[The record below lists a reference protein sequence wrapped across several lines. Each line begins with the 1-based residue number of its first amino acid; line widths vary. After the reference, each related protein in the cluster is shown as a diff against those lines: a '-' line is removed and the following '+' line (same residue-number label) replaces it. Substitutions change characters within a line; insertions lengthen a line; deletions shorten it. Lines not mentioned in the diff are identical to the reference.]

1 MVRHVRGRHG
11 GAAICAI
18 ALVMVARGA
27 HAEWSL
33 ALQSEAGADG
43 CLEEEALRA
52 DVRERLGAEAAQ
64 NQPGN
69 AIALHLERDAGD
81 VVLAIE
87 LRDANGV
94 LLGER
99 ELRASEAECATL
111 RAAAVL
117 AITVM
122 LGSDAQRAP
131 PAASRAAPSA
141 PPQEEPVPVS
151 RSLPDRAAQLELFG
165 AAQLSAGLVPG
176 AGLHAVAGLRSTAL
190 GGLPLE
196 LAVTFLGSAAAGLGQ
211 SSGTAQFAPLYA
223 LLAACPFGVRDH
235 ALRASACLGAQA
247 GVLFVQ
253 AHAFTDKNESSTEPL
268 IGVVARAPAAL
279 RVAGPLWLSGA
290 ITGGTPLLYRH
301 VAGARADGTQ
311 RDLWHTS
318 PIFGSVELGLGLEL
332 L

>member
-1 MVRHVRGRHG
+1 MVRRVRVRHG
-11 GAAICAI
+11 GAAIFAI

-33 ALQSEAGADG
+33 ALQSEIGAEG
-43 CLEEEALRA
+43 CIEEEALRA
-52 DVRERLGAEAAQ
+52 DLRERLGAEAAQ
-64 NQPGN
+64 DQAGH
-69 AIALHLERDAGD
+69 AIGLRLARDAGD
-81 VVLAIE
+81 VVLAID
-87 LRDANGV
+87 LRDANGA

-122 LGSDAQRAP
+122 LGSDADRAPQVAP
-131 PAASRAAPSA
+131 PAAAPA
-141 PPQEEPVPVS
+141 PPQEEPAPVS

-176 AGLHAVAGLRSTAL
+176 AGLHAVAGLRSAAL
-190 GGLPLE
+190 AGLPLE
-196 LAVTFLGSAAAGLGQ
+196 LAVTFLGGTDAGLGQ
-211 SSGTAQFAPLYA
+211 SAGTAQFAPLYA
-223 LLAACPFGVRDH
+223 LLAACPFGMRDH

-253 AHAFTDKNESSTEPL
+253 ADTFTDKNRSSTEPL

-301 VAGARADGTQ
+301 VAGVRADKTQ
-311 RDLWHTS
+311 ADLWHTS
-318 PIFGSVELGLGLEL
+318 PVFGSVELGLGLEL